1 MAELQQQ
8 ERLQPALLDR
18 LTDDYPQKRK
28 IKLEALSAD
37 STADGKKPGS
47 PENTDIGS
55 DGYKDSNKAVEAG
68 TNPQSP
74 TASISSPGVTSPAPD
89 QSDRLVITARKLRDI
104 VKRDLSWLMNTGN
117 LEAVQDLD
125 DYPLVKESVLNYGV
139 PDLTGAGIDNIN
151 INELERR
158 LHRILVRYEPRI
170 LRRTLKVAISKSA
183 EMSRNALRF
192 DIECDIWG
200 QPAPEHIH
208 LNSELDL
215 ELGSFK
221 FTEADLG

>member
-1 MAELQQQ
+1 MAQLQQQ

-28 IKLEALSAD
+28 RKQEAAARSPDAD
-37 STADGKKPGS
+37 KQHPADAGEDQLLTDAVANSSDDSGS
-47 PENTDIGS
+47 SLGAGASLPLAAAAP
-55 DGYKDSNKAVEAG
+55 AVE
-68 TNPQSP
+68 Q
-74 TASISSPGVTSPAPD
+74 
-89 QSDRLVITARKLRDI
+89 QSDRLVISARKLREI

-117 LEAVQDLD
+117 LESVQDLD
-125 DYPLVKESVLNYGV
+125 DFPLARESVINYGV
-139 PDLTGAGIDNIN
+139 PDLTGAGVSNVNIK
-151 INELERR
+151 ELERR
-158 LHRILVRYEPRI
+158 LHRILLRYEPRI
-170 LRRTLKVAISKSA
+170 LRKTLKISVSKST

-221 FTEADLG
+221 FTDTALG